1 MGCVRVDGLSQGAPG
16 IHLGQGTG
24 APGCLGATKWGRPLG
39 WPSATPASAGG
50 IAELGG
56 AVTLDSGRACPD
68 PARPPGR
75 GQRTGGTAPAA

>member
-1 MGCVRVDGLSQGAPG
+1 MGQYDSASRL
-16 IHLGQGTG
+16 LGEPRQ
-24 APGCLGATKWGRPLG
+24 WGQPLG
-39 WPSATPASAGG
+39 WPSATTAPAVG

-68 PARPPGR
+68 PARPLGR